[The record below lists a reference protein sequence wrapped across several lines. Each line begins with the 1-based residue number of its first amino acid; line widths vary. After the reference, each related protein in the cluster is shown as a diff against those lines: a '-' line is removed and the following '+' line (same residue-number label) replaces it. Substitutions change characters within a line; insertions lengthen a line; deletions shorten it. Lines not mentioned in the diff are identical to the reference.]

1 MIDCKKEEPKL
12 VVKLEPSTHKLS
24 TDISTSRVS
33 EDKIQPDSQEGDPA
47 SKRRKLSEKHASF
60 ANDLI
65 TLRVGDDESKPRWVF
80 HKHKLLQQSDLA
92 LWVYEQEVFVEG
104 LDIEQ
109 SVNHTAPDADNSNGG
124 VTRDE
129 VQQDN
134 DNICFKIEQA
144 TTDEGLKQEAGTQ
157 ETIAPPSSTTTIH
170 ELEKW
175 YLDPTY
181 NFADH
186 DFAMSPLLDLYLLS
200 KQLEM
205 PKLAV
210 DVILEWQRFSHR
222 LDVFTDQ
229 HVITQALKTLDADD
243 PLYRYWVADFA
254 HSCGFQRS
262 ERHYHDDFPSSF
274 LLNVIEGIREGE
286 FKDIDPDH
294 DWCQFH
300 GHLSPEDREDC
311 QRSRGND
318 ADMKYK
324 REQKHLM
331 PKKTGKHADKT
342 A

>member
-47 SKRRKLSEKHASF
+47 SKRRKLSEKHAS
-60 ANDLI
+60 
-65 TLRVGDDESKPRWVF
+65 
-80 HKHKLLQQSDLA
+80 LA

-129 VQQDN
+129 AQQDN

-222 LDVFTDQ
+222 LDMFTDQ
-229 HVITQALKTLDADD
+229 HVITQALKTLDAED

-274 LLNVIEGIREGE
+274 LLN
-286 FKDIDPDH
+286 
-294 DWCQFH
+294 
-300 GHLSPEDREDC
+300 
-311 QRSRGND
+311 
-318 ADMKYK
+318 